1 MARIEARSLTISGY
15 GIREGLLLEVARVA
29 AAPADPGEAR
39 DRSVRQF
46 AERCHFERP
55 HAEHVRRLAL
65 RLFDSLGHRIGCE
78 PADRRILADAALLH
92 DVGYHIGHLRHH
104 KHSYHLISHAEL
116 LGVRPEEQMMIALV
130 ARYHRGAEPRRRHAE
145 FGSLDRD
152 GQRRVRRLS
161 ALLRVA
167 DGLDRG
173 HAGAARGVKVRW
185 LQRAVRITVVPDPRA
200 RSVRLELWGAH
211 RKSGLLAKVAR
222 RDVEIVGPNGQVYRD
237 EED

>member
-1 MARIEARSLTISGY
+1 
-15 GIREGLLLEVARVA
+15 
-29 AAPADPGEAR
+29 
-39 DRSVRQF
+39 
-46 AERCHFERP
+46 
-55 HAEHVRRLAL
+55 
-65 RLFDSLGHRIGCE
+65 
-78 PADRRILADAALLH
+78 
-92 DVGYHIGHLRHH
+92 
-104 KHSYHLISHAEL
+104 
-116 LGVRPEEQMMIALV
+116 MMIALV